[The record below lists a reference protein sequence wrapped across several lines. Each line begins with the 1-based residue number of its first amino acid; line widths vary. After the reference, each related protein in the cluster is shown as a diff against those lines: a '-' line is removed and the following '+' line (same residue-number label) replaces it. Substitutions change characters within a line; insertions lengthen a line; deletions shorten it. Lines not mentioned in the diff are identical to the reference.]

1 VADPRSSRDVHFGT
15 PTGGAFSALCG
26 PSITSAN
33 ATLSTQLLP
42 AQSDKMRP
50 GQQNN
55 NGSNNNNNKNRQR
68 GRNNN
73 NGGRKHL
80 NPLSRN
86 YESNGPDVKVR
97 GNAAHITEKYVQLAR
112 DAHASGDSV
121 MAENY
126 LQHAEHYFR
135 IVAAAQPQGM
145 QRTDQFGQD
154 YDGNEQDG
162 DDGDGQG
169 EGMEQT
175 RFDDPQFRTNVNQN
189 NDRQNQNGDRQNND
203 RQNNDRQ
210 NNQNNRDDRQPRDDR
225 PQRDDRQP
233 RFEQPV
239 RAETVAPTVVIEA
252 QEVAE
257 APVQATEETEGEPR
271 RVRERRPRRRRP
283 SAAEGAAVDPAGP
296 QPDVGELPAFIT
308 AGGTT
313 NAAE

>member
-1 VADPRSSRDVHFGT
+1 
-15 PTGGAFSALCG
+15 
-26 PSITSAN
+26 
-33 ATLSTQLLP
+33 
-42 AQSDKMRP
+42 MRP

-55 NGSNNNNNKNRQR
+55 SSNNNNNKNKNRQR
-68 GRNNN
+68 GRSNNN

-145 QRTDQFGQD
+145 QRTDQFGQE
-154 YDGNEQDG
+154 YDGSEQDG

-189 NDRQNQNGDRQNND
+189 NDRQNND
-203 RQNNDRQ
+203 RQNNERQ
-210 NNQNNRDDRQPRDDR
+210 NDRPNNRDDRQPRDDR
-225 PQRDDRQP
+225 PQRDDRQQ

-239 RAETVAPTVVIEA
+239 RAETIAPTVVMEA

-257 APVQATEETEGEPR
+257 APVQAAEEPEGEPR

-283 SAAEGAAVDPAGP
+283 SAAEGGAVDPAGP

>member
-1 VADPRSSRDVHFGT
+1 
-15 PTGGAFSALCG
+15 
-26 PSITSAN
+26 
-33 ATLSTQLLP
+33 
-42 AQSDKMRP
+42 MRP

-55 NGSNNNNNKNRQR
+55 NGSNNNNNNKNRQR
-68 GRNNN
+68 GRNNNN

-154 YDGNEQDG
+154 YDGNDQDG

-175 RFDDPQFRTNVNQN
+175 RFDDPQFRTNVS
-189 NDRQNQNGDRQNND
+189 QNND
-203 RQNNDRQ
+203 RQNNERQ
-210 NNQNNRDDRQPRDDR
+210 NDRPNNRDDRQPRDDR

-239 RAETVAPTVVIEA
+239 RAETIAPTVVIEA

-257 APVQATEETEGEPR
+257 APVQAAEEPEGEPR

-283 SAAEGAAVDPAGP
+283 AAAEGGAIDPAGP